1 MIITA
6 TITFS
11 AGIQFLEVLSFELI
25 GSNSVKMGALGV
37 SHAGTAIL
45 GQHKRTLVDSG
56 GSKRV
61 MSVRRG
67 GAQWRAS
74 LRSGSSGVVP
84 DVKKDVEEQ
93 ELVQL
98 GQSSVMVSKIGIGA
112 WSWGD
117 RLFWNDSWDGTYT
130 HFSLHQISGSL
141 RM

>member
-1 MIITA
+1 
-6 TITFS
+6 
-11 AGIQFLEVLSFELI
+11 
-25 GSNSVKMGALGV
+25 MGALGV

-45 GQHKRTLVDSG
+45 GHKRTLVDS

-84 DVKKDVEEQ
+84 DVKKDVEGQ

-130 HFSLHQISGSL
+130 QFSLHQIGGSL

>member
-1 MIITA
+1 VIITV
-6 TITFS
+6 TILTFS
-11 AGIQFLEVLSFELI
+11 AGISGGSLFRI

-45 GQHKRTLVDSG
+45 GHKRTVVDS

-74 LRSGSSGVVP
+74 LKSGSSGVVP
-84 DVKKDVEEQ
+84 DVKKDVGEQ

-117 RLFWNDSWDGTYT
+117 RLFWNDSWDGMYT
-130 HFSLHQISGSL
+130 HFSLHQIAGSL